1 MAPSKPNPQEIPML
15 DSRSLDA
22 MPNFIRTSDN
32 VALFYRDWGA
42 GKPLLFLHGWALN
55 SQMWAYQMLPLS
67 SQGFRCIAYDRR
79 AHGRSSDPGRGFDYD
94 TLADDLA
101 AILEAL
107 DLSDV
112 TLIAHSFASGE
123 TVRYLTRHG
132 DDRIARLLLVSPAA
146 IPYLTKTADNPI
158 GIDPAMIE
166 QLRAPILRDFPGW
179 CEAGAE
185 AYFAGSAKR
194 AVADWTIRTMTEA
207 SMLAVAALNRTQFA
221 TDFRPELPRI
231 AVPTLIVHGDCDAS
245 APLDLTGR
253 PAAAQIPGARLE
265 VYEGGPHGLYFTHQE
280 RLVADIARFATADA
294 ATARQ
299 G

>member
-1 MAPSKPNPQEIPML
+1 ML

-22 MPNFIRTSDN
+22 IPNVIRTSDN
-32 VALFYRDWGA
+32 VALFTRDWGA

-55 SQMWAYQMLPLS
+55 SEMWAYQMLPLS
-67 SQGFRCIAYDRR
+67 QQGFRCIAYDRR
-79 AHGRSSDPGRGFDYD
+79 GHGRSSDPGRGFDYD

-101 AILEAL
+101 AILAAL

-123 TVRYLTRHG
+123 AVRYLTRHG
-132 DDRIARLLLVSPAA
+132 DDRIARLLLVAPAA
-146 IPYLTKTADNPI
+146 IPCLTKTADNPI
-158 GIDPAMIE
+158 GIDAAIID
-166 QLRAPILRDFPGW
+166 QIRTPILRDFPGW
-179 CEAGAE
+179 CEAGAA
-185 AYFAGSAKR
+185 AYFAAGAKH

-207 SMLAVAALNRTQFA
+207 SMLAVAELNRIQFA

-245 APLDLTGR
+245 APIDLTGR

-265 VYEGGPHGLYFTHQE
+265 VYEGGPHGLYFTHQA
-280 RLVADIARFATADA
+280 RLVADIARFASADA
-294 ATARQ
+294 ADLTA
-299 G
+299 